1 MHILKWFVVRF
12 TETETYT
19 EVFSLHIEIMEPDC
33 NVIKFGPQ
41 NLEVPEFY
49 GLSNVLD
56 GNIVSFH
63 YEHRHNIECTV
74 QVTTLETHLPA
85 HGQLVTGEPE
95 IQDGPRGDEPDSFV
109 PLRRQLGKTTAN
121 YIVKKLQLGHQ
132 KYIVK
137 KLFIDMF
144 FPSFSCK
151 FVVFFSN

>member
-1 MHILKWFVVRF
+1 MVISYLVQCDGHCQECGLLNGLIVRF
-12 TETETYT
+12 TDTETYT
-19 EVFSLHIEIMEPDC
+19 EIFNLHIEITEPDC

-41 NLEVPEFY
+41 NLEVPEYY

-74 QVTTLETHLPA
+74 HVTTLETHLPA

-109 PLRRQLGKTTAN
+109 PLRRQLGKTITNECVNRESLSN
-121 YIVKKLQLGHQ
+121 YLTLP
-132 KYIVK
+132 
-137 KLFIDMF
+137 L
-144 FPSFSCK
+144 STL
-151 FVVFFSN
+151 